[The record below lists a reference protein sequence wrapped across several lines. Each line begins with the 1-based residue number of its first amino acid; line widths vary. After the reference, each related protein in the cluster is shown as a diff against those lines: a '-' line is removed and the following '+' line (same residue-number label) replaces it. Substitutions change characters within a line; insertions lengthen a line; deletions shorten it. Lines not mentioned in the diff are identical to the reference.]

1 MFMGMKVVV
10 FDVEHGASAFI
21 RTPTNYGV
29 LIDCGCTG
37 KFSPALYLKEKE
49 LPTIVPWNGHS
60 LTKLIVTHPH
70 DDHIGDVETVK
81 EKCPPA
87 LLLRQKYDWE
97 EVKTSEDDYDNLDA
111 YSNWQNTYNT
121 TPVIWPDWGMTIQ
134 SFWLTTTEAKAIGES
149 KYINNSS
156 IVTIATFKGTEHQ
169 EKFLFGGD
177 METPGWD
184 ALLKLRPGF
193 KEAVKGVDFYI
204 VSHHG
209 HQSGF
214 SEALYAA
221 MGKPILNIVSIHN
234 YDEHIDDRYS
244 QEAYALGRTFPDGT
258 TRRRMTTRKDGTI
271 TISVN
276 NEGKY
281 SLSTQC
287 LIDNK
292 IEKVANDLSWV
303 FEAMKSRR

>member
-1 MFMGMKVVV
+1 MGMKVIV

-37 KFSPALYLKEKE
+37 EFSPALYLAEKE
-49 LPTIVPWNGHS
+49 LPTVQPWNGRL

-70 DDHIGDVETVK
+70 DDHIGDVEAVK

-97 EVKTSEDDYDNLDA
+97 DVKTAEADYDNLDS
-111 YSNWQNTYNT
+111 YSEWQSSYNT
-121 TPVIWPDWGMTIQ
+121 TPAVWPEWGMTIE
-134 SFWLTTTEAKAIGES
+134 SFMLTPEEAKSIDES

-156 IVTIATFKGTEHQ
+156 IVTIATFKGTEYQ

-177 METPGWD
+177 METAGWE
-184 ALLKLRPGF
+184 ALLKLRPRF
-193 KEAVKGVDFYI
+193 KEAVKGVDFNS

-214 SEALYAA
+214 SEVLYAA
-221 MGKPILNIVSIHN
+221 MGSPILNIVSIHN
-234 YDEHIDDRYS
+234 YDEHIDDRYR
-244 QEAYALGRTFPDGT
+244 QEAYAMGTTALDGT
-258 TRRRMTTRKDGTI
+258 TTRRMLTTRRDGTI
-271 TISVN
+271 TVNVN
-276 NEGKY
+276 NDGKY
-281 SLSTQC
+281 WLSTQS
-287 LIDNK
+287 LVDNK
-292 IEKVANDLSWV
+292 PEKVTNDLSWL
-303 FEAMKSRR
+303 FESLNSRR

>member
-1 MFMGMKVVV
+1 
-10 FDVEHGASAFI
+10 
-21 RTPTNYGV
+21 
-29 LIDCGCTG
+29 
-37 KFSPALYLKEKE
+37 
-49 LPTIVPWNGHS
+49 LP
-60 LTKLIVTHPH
+60 
-70 DDHIGDVETVK
+70 E
-81 EKCPPA
+81 
-87 LLLRQKYDWE
+87 
-97 EVKTSEDDYDNLDA
+97 
-111 YSNWQNTYNT
+111 
-121 TPVIWPDWGMTIQ
+121 
-134 SFWLTTTEAKAIGES
+134 EAKTIDEA
-149 KYINNSS
+149 KFINNSS
-156 IVTIATFKGTEHQ
+156 IVTIATFKGTVHQ

-177 METPGWD
+177 METAGWE
-184 ALLKLRPGF
+184 ALLKQPRF

-204 VSHHG
+204 TSHHG

-244 QEAYALGRTFPDGT
+244 QEAYALGRKFPDDS

-281 SLSTQC
+281 SLNTQC

-292 IEKVANDLSWV
+292 PEQVADDLSWI
-303 FEAMKSRR
+303 FEAMKSRS